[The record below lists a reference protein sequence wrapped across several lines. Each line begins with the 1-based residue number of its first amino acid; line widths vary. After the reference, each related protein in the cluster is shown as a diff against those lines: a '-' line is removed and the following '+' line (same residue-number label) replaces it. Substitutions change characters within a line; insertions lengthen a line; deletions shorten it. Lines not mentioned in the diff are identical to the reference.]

1 MIIESSCKVSP
12 LPWDDYGPVIPHL
25 LFFGAACAAGSASDA
40 TTRRATVRTP
50 RVRARGEAVIA

>member
-25 LFFGAACAAGSASDA
+25 LFFGAACGFGPSGSTAAS
-40 TTRRATVRTP
+40 V
-50 RVRARGEAVIA
+50 GEKSLTHHHLSGLTCLM